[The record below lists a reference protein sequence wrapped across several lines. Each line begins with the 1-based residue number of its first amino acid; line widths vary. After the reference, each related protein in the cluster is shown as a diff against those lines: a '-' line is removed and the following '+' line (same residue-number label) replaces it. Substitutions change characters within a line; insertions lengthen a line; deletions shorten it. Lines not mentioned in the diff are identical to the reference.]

1 MIPMLQDP
9 LPTTE
14 DPPPQIPEA
23 TGPAAPELPA
33 GAEESSSV
41 LESLSSLVNNELF
54 KVGDKPITALSLV
67 TAVVIVL
74 FAFQFSSFMQGL
86 VERGLRRLG
95 IESEGTVGS
104 LNRLIH
110 YSLVVLGLL
119 FAVSQLGIKLEAL
132 LAAGAIF
139 AVAFG
144 FAMQNIA
151 QNFVS
156 GVILLVERSIKPGDV
171 LELEGKIVRVSEMG
185 IRSTVVRTLDEEEMI
200 VPNSLLVQNTV
211 KNFTLN
217 DNVHRLRAT
226 VGVIYGS
233 DMKLVQKTLEEMAQ
247 ELDWRDR
254 SRAPRVHLLQFADSS
269 VLWEVSIWIRNPWL
283 KQRLSSRL
291 HEAIWWTLKDKSI
304 TVAFP
309 QLDVHLDPRFEEVI
323 RKLSP
328 HKQEAET

>member
-1 MIPMLQDP
+1 MLQERLSPDADTP
-9 LPTTE
+9 PPTTFE
-14 DPPPQIPEA
+14 
-23 TGPAAPELPA
+23 
-33 GAEESSSV
+33 AEEPSSV
-41 LESLSSLVNNELF
+41 LESIGSLVNNELF
-54 KVGDKPITALSLV
+54 TIGDRPITPLSLV

-74 FAFQFSSFMQGL
+74 FAFQFSSFLQRL
-86 VERGLRRLG
+86 VERGLRKLG

-110 YSLVVLGLL
+110 YTLVVLGLL
-119 FAVSQLGIKLEAL
+119 IAASQLGIKLEAL

-151 QNFVS
+151 QNFAS

-171 LELEGKIVRVSEMG
+171 LELESKIVRVSEMG
-185 IRSTVVRTLDEEEMI
+185 IRSTVVRTLDEEEVI

-211 KNFTLN
+211 KNFTLH
-217 DNVHRLRAT
+217 DNIHRLRAR
-226 VGVIYGS
+226 VGVVYGS

-247 ELDWRDR
+247 ALDWRDR
-254 SRAPRVHLLQFADSS
+254 SRAPRIHLLEFGDSS

-291 HEAIWWTLKDKSI
+291 HEAIWWALKDKGI
-304 TVAFP
+304 TIAFP
-309 QLDVHLDPRFEEVI
+309 QLDVHLDPRVEDLI
-323 RKLSP
+323 RRLSP
-328 HKQEAET
+328 HRQEADS